1 VHKPVNGFIDVVYI
15 RFFIGLKLLS
25 VVPNDIVL
33 LNFNADYNFYFL
45 TDVDPFP
52 PLEKFFGFFL
62 R

>member
-1 VHKPVNGFIDVVYI
+1 LIDVVYI

-25 VVPNDIVL
+25 VVVPNDMVL
-33 LNFNADYNFYFL
+33 LNFNADYSFYFL
-45 TDVDPFP
+45 TEVDPLP